1 MPANKYALLRYRII
15 DKCIRNKYKP
25 FPSKE
30 DLRKACEE
38 NLYGSDGERIS
49 DSTIEK
55 DLYAMRNEIELGYEA
70 PIKFS
75 KADKG
80 YFYEDPDFTI
90 NEIPLND
97 DDLDAIK
104 FAANTLYQFK
114 DIALFQ
120 QFEFA
125 IEKIFGRL
133 NISPNVQDE
142 AISKYVQF
150 ETVPEVKGAE
160 LLGDLLNAIKQQLT
174 VRITYEAFTR
184 KAPTIHA
191 LDPYLLKEYRNRWY
205 LIGYSHDKAK
215 VITFALDRINHLA
228 VTDEHFKLTEGFDPD
243 TFFKY
248 SIGIT
253 QGADAPQKVVLKFAP
268 GEGKYVKTQPL
279 HQSQQV
285 LADDA
290 NEFRIS
296 INVVVTYEL
305 ISTILGYGDGVEVVE
320 PASLR
325 KDVASRMKNA
335 LIGYSGS

>member
-25 FPSKE
+25 YPSKE
-30 DLRKACEE
+30 DLRRACEE
-38 NLYGSDGERIS
+38 ALYGSDGERIS

-55 DLYAMRNEIELGYEA
+55 DLYAMRNELELGYEA

-75 KADKG
+75 KAYKG
-80 YFYEDPDFTI
+80 YFYEDPDFSI
-90 NEIPLND
+90 DAIPLND

-125 IEKIFGRL
+125 IDKIFGRL
-133 NISPNVQDE
+133 NISPNVEDE

-150 ETVPEVKGAE
+150 ETVPEAKGTD
-160 LLGDLLNAIKQQLT
+160 LLGDLLNAIKQRLT
-174 VRITYEAFTR
+174 VRITYGAFTR

-205 LIGYSHDKAK
+205 LIGYSHDKKK
-215 VITFALDRINHLA
+215 VITFGLDRINHLA
-228 VTDEHFKLTEGFDPD
+228 VTDEGFDLAKGFDPD
-243 TFFKY
+243 KFFKY

-253 QGADAPQKVVLKFAP
+253 EGEGGPEKVVLSFTP
-268 GEGKYVKTQPL
+268 QEGKYVKSQPL
-279 HQSQQV
+279 HQSQEV
-285 LADDA
+285 LAD
-290 NEFRIS
+290 NEKETRIA
-296 INVVVTYEL
+296 ITVVVTYEL
-305 ISTILGYGDGVEVVE
+305 MSTILGYGSGVRVVE

-325 KDVASRMKNA
+325 NEVLDRLKKAASS
-335 LIGYSGS
+335 YS